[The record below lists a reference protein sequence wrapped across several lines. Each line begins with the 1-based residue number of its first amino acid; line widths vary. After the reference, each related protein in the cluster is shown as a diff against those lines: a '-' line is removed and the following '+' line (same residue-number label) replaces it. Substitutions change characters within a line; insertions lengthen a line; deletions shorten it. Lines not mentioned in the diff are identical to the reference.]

1 MKQTLVP
8 AADVLQVHSCESAV
22 RNRKHRASQGTK
34 ASGAETNV
42 FDCSFSVPDPAYLA
56 DTNDF
61 VAENRHAAEQVL
73 ERLLRRKRQRDAAN
87 PEAGD
92 GGRDIESE
100 DGQRKQPGNDD
111 RENFSDSLAKQDDR
125 AALIVRAVEGS

>member
-73 ERLLRRKRQRDAAN
+73 EPLLRRKRQRDAAN

-92 GGRDIESE
+92 GGRDIEL
-100 DGQRKQPGNDD
+100 RM
-111 RENFSDSLAKQDDR
+111 DSVSSAATMTARTLAIR
-125 AALIVRAVEGS
+125 WPSRMIEPRL